1 MGAYSYKGVNRS
13 GKQVSGSVDAKDE
26 AEAKAKIRLLGI
38 KARSV
43 NSGGQGSK
51 MAWKPIS
58 IDSKGNVSIALT
70 PPSAKHSE
78 ISVFTKQLSVLIN
91 AGVSVTQCF
100 EMLSDQVVN
109 PYMKFVLDS
118 VKRNIQSGLDM
129 SESLAKFPDVF
140 DELYCQ
146 LVRAGSAAG
155 ALDKMLEKLA
165 DYLEKSTKL
174 RRQLVG
180 AITYPAGV
188 IIIAALLLVFELL
201 FVVPMFEKQFKDAGQ
216 KLPEFTQLVIDASN
230 GLARN
235 LHYFI
240 GAGIG
245 LSMLFKRWV
254 STDSGRYT
262 FDKFTLKL
270 PIVGVVIMKV
280 GLARFA
286 TTMATLIAGGVALIE
301 TLDICA
307 RASGN
312 KFIEGEIMKVK
323 NGVSKGQ
330 SMAEAMG
337 QRPMMPPMMTGM
349 VRVGEASG
357 QLDIMFKKVSE
368 FYEDEVDVT
377 VAQAL
382 KMVEPLLFVF
392 LGGAVAVVLIAMYL
406 PIFDLAN
413 TQSQ

>member
-1 MGAYSYKGVNRS
+1 
-13 GKQVSGSVDAKDE
+13 
-26 AEAKAKIRLLGI
+26 
-38 KARSV
+38 
-43 NSGGQGSK
+43 
-51 MAWKPIS
+51 
-58 IDSKGNVSIALT
+58 
-70 PPSAKHSE
+70 
-78 ISVFTKQLSVLIN
+78 
-91 AGVSVTQCF
+91 
-100 EMLSDQVVN
+100 
-109 PYMKFVLDS
+109 
-118 VKRNIQSGLDM
+118 
-129 SESLAKFPDVF
+129 
-140 DELYCQ
+140 
-146 LVRAGSAAG
+146 
-155 ALDKMLEKLA
+155 
-165 DYLEKSTKL
+165 
-174 RRQLVG
+174 
-180 AITYPAGV
+180 
-188 IIIAALLLVFELL
+188 
-201 FVVPMFEKQFKDAGQ
+201 MFEKQFKDAGQ
-216 KLPEFTQLVIDASN
+216 KLPEFTQIVIDASN

-254 STDSGRYT
+254 ATTSGRYA

-270 PIVGVVIMKV
+270 PIVGGVIMKV

-357 QLDIMFKKVSE
+357 QLDVMFKKVSE